1 MNLRKSGIAAIG
13 EIPWGTH
20 FCQFYKTSA
29 DLLGVLVPYYKVG
42 LENGEYCLWVIG
54 GPVTEELALGS
65 LRSAMPNLDEH
76 LKARNI
82 ELVRSL
88 SLHAKNGTYDIQK
101 VMTTL
106 DTKLKQA
113 LERGYVG
120 MRLND
125 NVAWQTENEWSYVCQ
140 CEREINRFIFNRP
153 LIVMCNY
160 ATEFCGADTVL
171 DVMSTHEFAIA
182 VRRGRWEM
190 IEVPQLK
197 QAKAEINRINVELE
211 NRIKESQRYIESLTR
226 ERRLRRQFVSSL
238 THDIRNPLGAAILS
252 AQLLT
257 RKFPDNQQVHELTNR
272 SVFAV
277 QKADVLIQDLLDLN
291 KILSDKPM
299 PFELVDLDLH
309 DLLDKLVQSLSASEE
324 GRFVLSCPRGI
335 IGHWDEKSLSR
346 AFEVLLRSSMTSA
359 DAESPIFISVVEGPS
374 VSIDIHFKG
383 KAPWE
388 VNRDQWELWWTLATG
403 IISQHGGKL
412 RAERMPTLDIR
423 YFLELPLVM
432 AQRAA

>member
-1 MNLRKSGIAAIG
+1 MNLRKSGIAAVGDIS
-13 EIPWGTH
+13 WGTH
-20 FCQFYKTSA
+20 FCQFYETSA
-29 DLLGVLVPYYKVG
+29 DLLGVLVPYFKVG
-42 LENGEYCLWVIG
+42 LESGEYCLWVIG

-65 LRSAMPNLDEH
+65 LKSVMPNLDEH

-82 ELVRSL
+82 EFVQSL
-88 SLHAKNGTYDIQK
+88 SPPAKSGRCDGQEIMK
-101 VMTTL
+101 SL
-106 DTKLKQA
+106 DAKLKQA

-125 NVAWQTENEWSYVCQ
+125 NVIWQAENDWSYICQ
-140 CEREINRFIFNRP
+140 CERELNRLIVNRP
-153 LIVMCNY
+153 LVVMCSY
-160 ATEFCGADTVL
+160 ATKSCGADKVL
-171 DVMSTHEFAIA
+171 DVTGTHEFAIA

-197 QAKAEINRINVELE
+197 QAKAEINRINVALE
-211 NRIKESQRYIESLTR
+211 NRIKESQQYIESLTR

-238 THDIRNPLGAAILS
+238 THDIRNPLGAALLS

-257 RKFPDNQQVHELTNR
+257 RKFPGNEQVHELTNR

-291 KILSDKPM
+291 KILSDNPM
-299 PFELVDLDLH
+299 PFKLMDLDLH
-309 DLLDKLVQSLSASEE
+309 DLLDNLVRSLSASEK

-346 AFEVLLRSSMTSA
+346 AFEVLLRSGMASA
-359 DAESPIFISVVEGPS
+359 DAESPIFISVVEGPY
-374 VSIDIHFKG
+374 VLIDIHFKG
-383 KAPWE
+383 KAPWD
-388 VNRDQWELWWTLATG
+388 VNRDRWELWWTLATG

>member
-1 MNLRKSGIAAIG
+1 
-13 EIPWGTH
+13 
-20 FCQFYKTSA
+20 
-29 DLLGVLVPYYKVG
+29 
-42 LENGEYCLWVIG
+42 
-54 GPVTEELALGS
+54 
-65 LRSAMPNLDEH
+65 
-76 LKARNI
+76 
-82 ELVRSL
+82 
-88 SLHAKNGTYDIQK
+88 
-101 VMTTL
+101 
-106 DTKLKQA
+106 
-113 LERGYVG
+113 
-120 MRLND
+120 
-125 NVAWQTENEWSYVCQ
+125 
-140 CEREINRFIFNRP
+140 
-153 LIVMCNY
+153 MCNY
-160 ATEFCGADTVL
+160 ATEFCGADMVL
-171 DVMSTHEFAIA
+171 DVTSTHEFAIA
-182 VRRGRWEM
+182 VRKGRWEM

-197 QAKAEINRINVELE
+197 QAKAEISRINVELE

-238 THDIRNPLGAAILS
+238 THDIRNPLGAALLN
-252 AQLLT
+252 AQLLI
-257 RKFPDNQQVHELTNR
+257 RRFPDNQQVHELTNR

-291 KILSDKPM
+291 KILSDKPI

-309 DLLDKLVQSLSASEE
+309 DLLENLVRSLSASEE

-335 IGHWDEKSLSR
+335 IGHWGEKSLSR
-346 AFEVLLRSSMTSA
+346 AFEVLLRSGMTSA
-359 DAESPIFISVVEGPS
+359 DAGSSIFISVVEGPH

-388 VNRDQWELWWTLATG
+388 VNQDRWELWWTLATG